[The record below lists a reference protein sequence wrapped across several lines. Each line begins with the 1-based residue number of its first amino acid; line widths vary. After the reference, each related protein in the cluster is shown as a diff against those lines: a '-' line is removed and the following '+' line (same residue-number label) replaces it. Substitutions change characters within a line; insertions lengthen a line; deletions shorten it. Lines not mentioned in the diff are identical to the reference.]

1 LKSTNFLAGGGEMG
15 ALMRDFAWEES
26 PLRSP
31 HTWPQS
37 LRVTI
42 RLMLNTNHPMFIW
55 WGSELIHL
63 AKEALR
69 DSTTRLERL
78 FDQAPSFIAVLR
90 GAGHVFEFA
99 NAAYRGLVGNR
110 DVIGKPVQV
119 ALPELE
125 EQGFF
130 KLLDDVFRTGKA
142 HVGRRVPV
150 KLHSA
155 GDEEMKELFL
165 DFI

>member
-1 LKSTNFLAGGGEMG
+1 MG

-99 NAAYRGLVGNR
+99 NAAYRGYVLGCRLIVPGIMN
-110 DVIGKPVQV
+110 
-119 ALPELE
+119 
-125 EQGFF
+125 
-130 KLLDDVFRTGKA
+130 KLLAIALKIIPHA
-142 HVGRRVPV
+142 LLLPIVGWLLRP
-150 KLHSA
+150 
-155 GDEEMKELFL
+155 DELQPSRGPFDKKE
-165 DFI
+165 